1 MEGKRLCYLL
11 DSVVQGI
18 DFFGKVS
25 KILNKSTKN
34 ILRWRSSKLSC
45 EIVTMALSRGA
56 AGSSFVVFVVVVVVI
71 DAAATTTGL
80 DADSRAASVFSGDGM
95 GLGTSSTFLGALV
108 ADSVGVSSCFLSLKV
123 SPWAGAVELSAL
135 AGCSAGDRSVLSWP
149 FASSF
154 GTWTVFGASLRV
166 SEEIMVAARLPSPVF
181 AAFAFAASFVIS
193 LPMAAPT
200 FFPSVVA
207 IPTTVFFTESDAIFP
222 TRATAPGRSSGW
234 TIDAAPTTAANAP
247 LYL

>member
-56 AGSSFVVFVVVVVVI
+56 GGSSFVVFVVIVVVI
-71 DAAATTTGL
+71 DAAAATTTGL
-80 DADSRAASVFSGDGM
+80 DADSKAASVFSGDSIGFE
-95 GLGTSSTFLGALV
+95 TSSTFLGALV
-108 ADSVGVSSCFLSLKV
+108 VDSVRVSSCFVSLRG

-135 AGCSAGDRSVLSWP
+135 ADFSLGD
-149 FASSF
+149 
-154 GTWTVFGASLRV
+154 
-166 SEEIMVAARLPSPVF
+166 
-181 AAFAFAASFVIS
+181 
-193 LPMAAPT
+193 
-200 FFPSVVA
+200 
-207 IPTTVFFTESDAIFP
+207 
-222 TRATAPGRSSGW
+222 
-234 TIDAAPTTAANAP
+234 
-247 LYL
+247 